1 MKYNVTYVK
10 EITYQ
15 TTVEAKNRDDAIQVW
30 GSDPYNQNEKIIQVV
45 QREPNADVHDPRDL
59 VIH

>member
-15 TTVEAKNRDDAIQVW
+15 TTVEAENRADAIQVW
-30 GSDPYNQNEKIIQVV
+30 GSDPYNQNEKIIKVV

-59 VIH
+59 VIY

>member
-15 TTVEAKNRDDAIQVW
+15 TTVEAENRDDAIQVW
-30 GSDPYNQNEKIIQVV
+30 GSDPYNQNEKIIQVIHK
-45 QREPNADVHDPRDL
+45 EPNAD
-59 VIH
+59 IAK

>member
-15 TTVEAKNRDDAIQVW
+15 TTVEAENRDDAIQVW
-30 GSDPYNQNEKIIQVV
+30 GSDLYNQNEKIIQVV
-45 QREPNADVHDPRDL
+45 QREPNVDVPIEGIFL
-59 VIH
+59 